1 MKSIHK
7 LGLLALFMPLFVSNA
22 VAQSANSFRIN
33 EVVILNDSN
42 GIQDEYGNYSAWIE
56 IANTSWATATLRNCF
71 LTNNKAVL
79 DEKLSAP
86 ERMELMSILRPGDT
100 EMEISPKGCLLFY
113 ADGTPNHGVCH
124 LNFTL
129 SPGKENFIALYDGNG
144 VDLIDSIT
152 VPANLGVGQ
161 SYARITDKDGKFV
174 RWSIMQKGD
183 VTPGNANEGISASE
197 NKVRE
202 WKEKD
207 PYGLT
212 MTVLSMGIV
221 FACLLLLYL
230 FFRAFGIYAKRW
242 NKQDGTVIKA
252 DATRMEMNQN
262 EIKEDIQ
269 MEEIMAAI
277 AMALHESQNAHDVES
292 DKITIVAHP
301 TDWNRKAFF

>member
-1 MKSIHK
+1 M
-7 LGLLALFMPLFVSNA
+7 LLLVSKA

-33 EVVILNDSN
+33 EVVILNDSA
-42 GIQDEYGNYSAWIE
+42 GIRDNYGNCSAWIE
-56 IANTSWATATLRNCF
+56 IANTSWGTATLRNCF

-79 DEKLSAP
+79 DKTLSAP
-86 ERMELMSILRPGDT
+86 ERIELMSVLHSGDT
-100 EMEISPKGCLLFY
+100 KMEVSPKGYLLFY
-113 ADGTPNHGVCH
+113 ADGMPHHGVCH

-129 SPGKENFIALYDGNG
+129 SPGQENFIALYDGNG

-174 RWSIMQKGD
+174 GWSIMQRED
-183 VTPGNANEGISASE
+183 VTPGNANAGASASE

-242 NKQDGTVIKA
+242 NKQDATATNA
-252 DATRMEMNQN
+252 DAICEKMNQN

-269 MEEIMAAI
+269 MEEIMAVI
-277 AMALHESQNAHDVES
+277 AMAIHESQNAHDVES
-292 DKITIVAHP
+292 DKITIVAHS
-301 TDWNRKAFF
+301 TDWNRRAFF